1 MTLVSFQGADDI
13 GDRFLSLL
21 SKHEI
26 EPPVRS
32 LQEHELL
39 SLTQLIEITK
49 NPALASEPEK
59 VAVLRAAAGLH
70 DLAAKVLSVEPIT
83 EFGTFIPHLR
93 LIANA
98 KARAASLGQNAA
110 SAYDSP
116 TNAKGDNPDV
126 MVTLERDDT
135 GEKQRWALAI
145 KTISSTQGQ
154 TIYERIKNGAD
165 QVDDPKCLAD
175 RGMVV
180 INVKDALDH
189 DKLWKTEFPDL
200 ASAMTALGAQIDGL
214 IEAAEKDRPQ
224 AEWDALFKR
233 KVARPILFLGQS
245 LVRLPT
251 PASKQTPTAL
261 KMLKVYG
268 ANGELDQAG
277 AALAHCMNHLMQT
290 ILRGIPGSTGNPP
303 S

>member
-1 MTLVSFQGADDI
+1 
-13 GDRFLSLL
+13 
-21 SKHEI
+21 
-26 EPPVRS
+26 
-32 LQEHELL
+32 
-39 SLTQLIEITK
+39 
-49 NPALASEPEK
+49 
-59 VAVLRAAAGLH
+59 
-70 DLAAKVLSVEPIT
+70 
-83 EFGTFIPHLR
+83 
-93 LIANA
+93 
-98 KARAASLGQNAA
+98 
-110 SAYDSP
+110 
-116 TNAKGDNPDV
+116 
-126 MVTLERDDT
+126 
-135 GEKQRWALAI
+135 
-145 KTISSTQGQ
+145 
-154 TIYERIKNGAD
+154 
-165 QVDDPKCLAD
+165 
-175 RGMVV
+175 MVV